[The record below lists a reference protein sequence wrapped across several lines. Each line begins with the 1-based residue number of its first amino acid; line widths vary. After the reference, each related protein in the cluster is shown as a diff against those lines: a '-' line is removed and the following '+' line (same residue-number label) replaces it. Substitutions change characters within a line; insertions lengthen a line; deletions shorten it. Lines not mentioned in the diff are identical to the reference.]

1 VAVTLLIKAP
11 SLFNAP
17 QSEHTRSG
25 GSHHHGYLRRLAV
38 TPNQAMN
45 SQQVADLFVEQRVLQ
60 PSQVED
66 VLQEANLNG
75 KNIEQALVD
84 SGFVDERGFYQVIA
98 DAIGTDFID
107 LSENEIAPEIV
118 RLIPAGLARLHQ
130 ALPIAAQ
137 DDTLSVALVDPL
149 DLRAAEDLRFA
160 LGKDVHVVVAPTQ
173 QVEDRIKLYYGTD
186 SSNIDE
192 VLKQLGETG
201 ELLAIR
207 GSDDSASTVEAEANT
222 TPIIRFVDLILFQAI
237 QDRASD
243 IHFEPFENEFKIRY
257 RVDGALYEMAPP
269 PRHLALPVIS
279 RVKVMANMNIAER
292 RLPQDGRIQK
302 NIAGR
307 SVDLRVS
314 TLPTQFGESV
324 VLRVLDRS
332 TVNLDLEA
340 LGLPHYIHDY
350 LIEIIHRP
358 NGIFIVTGPTG
369 SGKTTTLYSCLRR
382 INTIDSKLVTAEEPV
397 EYDLDGIV
405 QVPVNEAIGLTFA
418 RALRAFLRQ
427 DPDRIMVGETR
438 DLETAQI
445 SIQASLTGHLVFT
458 TLHTNDA
465 PGAITRLID
474 MGVEPFLIS
483 STLEAVLGQRLLRS
497 ICPQCRTTYQ
507 PSQPL
512 LAQLGLSRR
521 DIGDRNFHY
530 GKGCDACNQTGYKG
544 RKGIYELLKITDPLR
559 ELINERAPTVR
570 LKEKAIELGM
580 VTLRQDGLRSIFAG
594 NTTIEEVLKY
604 T

>member
-1 VAVTLLIKAP
+1 M
-11 SLFNAP
+11 NA
-17 QSEHTRSG
+17 
-25 GSHHHGYLRRLAV
+25 
-38 TPNQAMN
+38 
-45 SQQVADLFVEQRVLQ
+45 QQIADLFVEQKILQ
-60 PSQVED
+60 PSQADD

-75 KNIEQALVD
+75 KNIEQALID

-98 DAIGTDFID
+98 DALGTDFVE
-107 LSENEIAPEIV
+107 LGEKEIAPEIL
-118 RLIPAGLARLHQ
+118 RLIPGGLARLHR
-130 ALPIAAQ
+130 ALPVAAS
-137 DDTLSVALVDPL
+137 DNTIRVALVDPL

-160 LGKDVHVVVAPTQ
+160 LGKDVHVVVAPME
-173 QVEDRIKLYYGTD
+173 QVEERIKRYYGTD
-186 SSNIDE
+186 SSSMEDI
-192 VLKQLGETG
+192 LKQLGETG
-201 ELLAIR
+201 ELLALR
-207 GSDDSASTVEAEANT
+207 GKDESTLAGEAEANA

-307 SVDLRVS
+307 TVDLRVS

-332 TVNLDLEA
+332 TVNLDLDS
-340 LGLPHYIHDY
+340 LGLPDYIRDY
-350 LIEIIHRP
+350 IIEIINRP

-369 SGKTTTLYSCLRR
+369 SGKTTTLYSCLRK
-382 INTIDSKLVTAEEPV
+382 INTIDSKLLTAEEPV
-397 EYDLDGIV
+397 EYDLEGIV

-507 PSQPL
+507 PSDTL
-512 LAQLGLSRR
+512 LSQLGLARR
-521 DIGDRNFHY
+521 DIGEKNFYY

-544 RKGIYELLKITDPLR
+544 RKGIYELMKITDPLR
-559 ELINERAPTVR
+559 ELINERAPSVV

-580 VTLRQDGLRSIFAG
+580 VSLRQDGLRSIFAG
-594 NTTIEEVLKY
+594 DTTIEEVLKY